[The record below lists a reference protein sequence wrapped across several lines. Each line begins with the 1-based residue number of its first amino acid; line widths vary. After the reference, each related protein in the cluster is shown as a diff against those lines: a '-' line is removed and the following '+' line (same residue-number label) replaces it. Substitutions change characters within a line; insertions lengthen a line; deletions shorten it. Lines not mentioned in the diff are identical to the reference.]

1 MQRSQT
7 LAELHSREEFGR
19 LFFLE
24 EISKAV
30 YVDYRV
36 VCIIVFIIT
45 AGVFFTTH
53 TAQRA
58 EPLRRCCVVSA
69 LNQSPNAL
77 F

>member
-7 LAELHSREEFGR
+7 LAELHSREEFGI

-45 AGVFFTTH
+45 AGVFSQPT
-53 TAQRA
+53 
-58 EPLRRCCVVSA
+58 LRSERSLSA
-69 LNQSPNAL
+69 DAVLYRL
-77 F
+77 